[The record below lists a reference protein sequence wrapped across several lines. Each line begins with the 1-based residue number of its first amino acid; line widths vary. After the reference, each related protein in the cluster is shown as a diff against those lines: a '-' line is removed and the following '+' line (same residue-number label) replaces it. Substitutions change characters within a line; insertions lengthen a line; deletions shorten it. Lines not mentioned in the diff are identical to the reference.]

1 MGDAMVKKNKRSNKV
16 KIGLYIAAV
25 LVIAGVVFVGLFF
38 ANKSKDE
45 QVEKVNY
52 KEVQAEVQEFMN
64 GREETEKFLDL
75 KIKSVICK
83 K

>member
-16 KIGLYIAAV
+16 KIGLCIAAV

-52 KEVQAEVQEFMN
+52 KEVRASVQEFIN

-75 KIKSVICK
+75 KKNE
-83 K
+83 